1 MVDTEYKQLVDLAA
15 MAGKIMLE
23 NGAEIYR
30 VEDTIRYILSVSG
43 LETKQAFVLSTGLM
57 ISLGDP
63 AIDAIT
69 VIRRVENRGTHLNAI
84 SKVNEI
90 SRDFY
95 MGKLSLDEAYVQI
108 KGLQANQ
115 YPSWLKDIAMIFV
128 SAFFTGM
135 FGGNA
140 VDMVIAG
147 GVGVLLAVWTWLTR
161 GIRMHGM
168 IRDFIGSFLVSVS
181 AAGFLRI
188 PGVAGHLN
196 LIIIGAI
203 MVMVPGAAITNA
215 IRDTL
220 HGDYSAGG
228 AKILEAFVKAAMIAL
243 GVYCGLFMMGGR
255 LV

>member
-90 SRDFY
+90 S
-95 MGKLSLDEAYVQI
+95 
-108 KGLQANQ
+108 
-115 YPSWLKDIAMIFV
+115 
-128 SAFFTGM
+128 
-135 FGGNA
+135 
-140 VDMVIAG
+140 
-147 GVGVLLAVWTWLTR
+147 
-161 GIRMHGM
+161 
-168 IRDFIGSFLVSVS
+168 
-181 AAGFLRI
+181 
-188 PGVAGHLN
+188 
-196 LIIIGAI
+196 
-203 MVMVPGAAITNA
+203 
-215 IRDTL
+215 
-220 HGDYSAGG
+220 
-228 AKILEAFVKAAMIAL
+228 
-243 GVYCGLFMMGGR
+243 
-255 LV
+255 